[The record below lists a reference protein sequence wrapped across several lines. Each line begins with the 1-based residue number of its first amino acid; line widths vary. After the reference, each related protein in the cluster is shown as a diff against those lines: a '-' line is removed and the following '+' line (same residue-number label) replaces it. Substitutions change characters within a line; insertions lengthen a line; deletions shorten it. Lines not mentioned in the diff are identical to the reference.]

1 MTEELNAREIRKN
14 IKKKYGKFY
23 DLVEQVLFLTDI
35 MDLNT
40 VQNDF
45 YDEYEPEVDKILPLL
60 ESAKSADD
68 VLNIVLSVFAEMFN
82 GVNLMYSQKSYA
94 SVREE
99 YEDLPE
105 EFAGKFDIASKLIW
119 RLSQKFPLD
128 EKCVRIS

>member
-23 DLVEQVLFLTDI
+23 DLVEQVLFLIDI

-45 YDEYEPEVDKILPLL
+45 YHEYEPEVDKILPLL
-60 ESAKSADD
+60 ESAKSPDD
-68 VLNIVLSVFAEMFN
+68 VLNIVLNVFSEMFN
-82 GVNLMYSQKSYA
+82 DVNLLYSKTNYT
-94 SVREE
+94 SVLKE
-99 YEDLPE
+99 YEELPE
-105 EFAGKFDIASKLIW
+105 DFAEKFDIASKLIW

-128 EKCVRIS
+128 EKCVRVS